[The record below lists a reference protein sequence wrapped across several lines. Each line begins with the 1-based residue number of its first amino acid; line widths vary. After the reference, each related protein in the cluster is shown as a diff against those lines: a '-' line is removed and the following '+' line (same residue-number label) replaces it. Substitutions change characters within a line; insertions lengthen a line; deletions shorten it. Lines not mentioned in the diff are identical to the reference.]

1 MRRWAADRGMLRTFT
16 EASDWKSNGRCESE
30 VGMIRRSVNTLMK
43 TSGSKMED
51 WPLLARHAGE
61 RRGRQQLTSMG
72 YEVAPLLPYNQRVV
86 VHTKSW
92 EDFQGHWRERKKEAW
107 VRGPGVSMSLTSSG
121 HYLIDKEGSFL
132 RATDLIKSDKIDRL
146 DPGGSDAIL
155 DPLPEV
161 LEAGRPE
168 PPRRRVTG
176 KSAPLPLVASLAV
189 SQDVLIDRLRRG
201 HEFANEEA
209 RRVSTLAPD
218 DWGSLEYLACL
229 DRENENLEAKLKSL
243 EVTATEQVNQEET
256 FLQTRL
262 YSLADVRKEPGPW
275 IEAMKKEYQCLLDN
289 KAIRVV
295 TEAEAKVLMEQAR
308 QQKKKVERIPGKGV
322 YSRKSPFGRHKVRV
336 VACGNMM
343 EDRST
348 ESLYASGLDCVQL
361 RTLLRMGSLRGWR
374 AASLDIRTAFLL
386 APTSQEELICI
397 DPPRVMK
404 ELGILPW
411 DCCWIVQGAL
421 YGLTTAPRDW
431 MLYRDDTLREM
442 KIKHQDATLRLRQLG
457 DANVWGIFDE
467 GSSGPE
473 NLRGCLAVYVDDF
486 LYVGEESVVESA
498 LRQVRLRWKTSDPEW
513 VQEGTSLRFCGMEI
527 EDLGGGRGFRL
538 HQESYAKE
546 VLARNEVTHG
556 AKSIKMPDRE
566 PDGDVTPELV
576 KEAQALCG
584 ELTWLSTRT
593 RPDLAFGVARMSQW
607 VTKAP
612 TWALE
617 VGREILKY
625 LHSFPDLGL
634 VYELLEVENQE
645 EETQRRVPR
654 TEFRSVTGMVVNYG
668 GAPVHWTSQRQS
680 LISLST
686 AEAELTALL
695 EGLQAGR
702 AIRALVG
709 LLESETTLEIY
720 NDNRAALLLANGQ
733 SGSWRTRHLRIR
745 SAALSEALQSGEAVI
760 LHRDGTY
767 LSADG
772 LTKSLMGV
780 LLERFRRLLKLR
792 GGVLSEPVHVKS
804 LRSSGI
810 VDEVRDY
817 LAKCVKL
824 VVAGAALIPCVRAEE
839 LRTLENGEKIPDW
852 LPSLLIVI
860 AVILIVKLIK
870 DYGLS
875 FLRRM
880 ITGEMDLKVKI
891 LNENGRLPERE
902 SVGSAGFDISIAE
915 NVILAK
921 GESKLV
927 KTGIAVEVPRGTY
940 GRLAS
945 RSSLAW
951 KHGIEVGAGVVDQ
964 DYRGE
969 LMILLHNRSCQG
981 IEFEVGDRVAQLVL
995 EKIQTSG
1002 SRIVQ
1007 DLSPTDRGG
1016 QGFGSTG
1023 LSQTRTF
1030 ETRLL
1035 PERTGLRRL
1044 RMLRVV
1050 EEGQGDD
1057 SEWELVDGETRMARR
1072 RRAAVNAILG
1082 PRPAASKGDG
1092 KGGGSEFVSAN

>member
-1 MRRWAADRGMLRTFT
+1 M
-16 EASDWKSNGRCESE
+16 
-30 VGMIRRSVNTLMK
+30 
-43 TSGSKMED
+43 
-51 WPLLARHAGE
+51 
-61 RRGRQQLTSMG
+61 
-72 YEVAPLLPYNQRVV
+72 
-86 VHTKSW
+86 
-92 EDFQGHWRERKKEAW
+92 
-107 VRGPGVSMSLTSSG
+107 
-121 HYLIDKEGSFL
+121 
-132 RATDLIKSDKIDRL
+132 RATDLIKSDKMDRL

-189 SQDVLIDRLRRG
+189 SQDVLSDRLRRG

-262 YSLADVRKEPGPW
+262 YSLADVRK
-275 IEAMKKEYQCLLDN
+275 
-289 KAIRVV
+289 
-295 TEAEAKVLMEQAR
+295 
-308 QQKKKVERIPGKGV
+308 VERIPGKGV

-343 EDRST
+343 EDRNT

-442 KIKHQDATLRLRQLG
+442 KIEHQGATLRLRQLG

-625 LHSFPDLGL
+625 LYSFPDLGL

-654 TEFRSVTGMVVNYG
+654 TAGTIEVMVDASFGTAEFRSVTGMVVNYG
-668 GAPVHWTSQRQS
+668 GGT
-680 LISLST
+680 
-686 AEAELTALL
+686 
-695 EGLQAGR
+695 
-702 AIRALVG
+702 RALDQPASV
-709 LLESETTLEIY
+709 
-720 NDNRAALLLANGQ
+720 
-733 SGSWRTRHLRIR
+733 
-745 SAALSEALQSGEAVI
+745 
-760 LHRDGTY
+760 
-767 LSADG
+767 ADFPQH
-772 LTKSLMGV
+772 S
-780 LLERFRRLLKLR
+780 
-792 GGVLSEPVHVKS
+792 
-804 LRSSGI
+804 
-810 VDEVRDY
+810 
-817 LAKCVKL
+817 
-824 VVAGAALIPCVRAEE
+824 
-839 LRTLENGEKIPDW
+839 
-852 LPSLLIVI
+852 
-860 AVILIVKLIK
+860 
-870 DYGLS
+870 
-875 FLRRM
+875 
-880 ITGEMDLKVKI
+880 
-891 LNENGRLPERE
+891 
-902 SVGSAGFDISIAE
+902 
-915 NVILAK
+915 
-921 GESKLV
+921 
-927 KTGIAVEVPRGTY
+927 
-940 GRLAS
+940 
-945 RSSLAW
+945 
-951 KHGIEVGAGVVDQ
+951 
-964 DYRGE
+964 
-969 LMILLHNRSCQG
+969 
-981 IEFEVGDRVAQLVL
+981 
-995 EKIQTSG
+995 
-1002 SRIVQ
+1002 
-1007 DLSPTDRGG
+1007 
-1016 QGFGSTG
+1016 
-1023 LSQTRTF
+1023 
-1030 ETRLL
+1030 
-1035 PERTGLRRL
+1035 
-1044 RMLRVV
+1044 
-1050 EEGQGDD
+1050 
-1057 SEWELVDGETRMARR
+1057 
-1072 RRAAVNAILG
+1072 
-1082 PRPAASKGDG
+1082 
-1092 KGGGSEFVSAN
+1092 